1 MDNVE
6 NKNMEEKI
14 PAYTLRPLRDED
26 LWPVLGIIA
35 EVFPD
40 DLAKVFVNVMAGEQK
55 LEEVGKDV
63 VDGEQK
69 LKEVGKDVGFKL
81 FSAVI
86 KNLPKMGDAMYDF
99 LSNLS
104 GIPAN
109 EIKQMP
115 FGTTPKMIL
124 DVYKE
129 IKNADFFGAFSKLS

>member
-6 NKNMEEKI
+6 NNVNVEGKII

-55 LEEVGKDV
+55 LEEVGM
-63 VDGEQK
+63 
-69 LKEVGKDVGFKL
+69 DVGFKL

-86 KNLPKMGDAMYDF
+86 KNLPKMGQPMYDL

>member
-6 NKNMEEKI
+6 NNVNVEGKII

-40 DLAKVFVNVMAGEQK
+40 DLASIFVQVVSGEKGIQ
-55 LEEVGKDV
+55 EVGY
-63 VDGEQK
+63 
-69 LKEVGKDVGFKL
+69 DVGFKL

-99 LSNLS
+99 LSSLT
-104 GIPAN
+104 GIPAA
-109 EIKQMP
+109 EIRQMP

-124 DVYKE
+124 DIYRN
-129 IKNADFFGAFSKLS
+129 IKNADFFGEFSKLS

>member
-6 NKNMEEKI
+6 NNVNVEGKII

-55 LEEVGKDV
+55 LEEVGM
-63 VDGEQK
+63 
-69 LKEVGKDVGFKL
+69 DVGFKL

-86 KNLPKMGDAMYDF
+86 KNLPKLDDSMYDF
-99 LSNLS
+99 LSSLT
-104 GIPAN
+104 GIPAS
-109 EIKQMP
+109 EIRQMP

-124 DVYKE
+124 DIYRN
-129 IKNADFFGAFSKLS
+129 IKNADFFGEFSKLS

>member
-1 MDNVE
+1 MTDKME
-6 NKNMEEKI
+6 NKNTEEKI

-40 DLAKVFVNVMAGEQK
+40 DLASIFVQVVSGEKGIQ
-55 LEEVGKDV
+55 EVGY
-63 VDGEQK
+63 
-69 LKEVGKDVGFKL
+69 DVGFKL
-81 FSAVI
+81 FAAVI
-86 KNLPKMGDAMYDF
+86 KNLPKMGQPMYDL

-124 DVYKE
+124 DIYHS
-129 IKNADFFGAFSKLS
+129 IRNADFFGAFSKLS